1 MLILAGCANSLTSMA
16 SSGASAVQSLTDSAK
31 DLKVSVLNV
40 GQADATL
47 IQYKGQNMLID
58 TGAVASRD
66 SLVQQ
71 LKERNVK

>member
-16 SSGASAVQSLTDSAK
+16 SSGASAVQSLTDSDK

-47 IQYKGQNMLID
+47 IQYKAKICSSTQATSTAAILWYN
-58 TGAVASRD
+58 S
-66 SLVQQ
+66 
-71 LKERNVK
+71 